1 MATTAKSAKDS
12 KESIVDSTS
21 IPVMP
26 SIADRPHAVSTAKE
40 LGFVSALVF
49 DGSKDHD
56 GKQFNS
62 NVWLA
67 IPTDP
72 KSKSVGSIYLGVI
85 AEGRWQPIETWQAID
100 SDLAAMLFPSSGQ
113 HGPEQQKLA
122 AALDRAIRRIAR
134 TDFDDARNL
143 SREAS
148 RSAREAM
155 GKARLELVK
164 SMID

>member
-1 MATTAKSAKDS
+1 MATTAKNTKDS
-12 KESIVDSTS
+12 TVDST

-26 SIADRPHAVSTAKE
+26 TIADRPHAVGTVNQ

-49 DGSKDHD
+49 DGLKDHD

-72 KSKSVGSIYLGVI
+72 KSKKIGSVYLGKI
-85 AEGRWQPIETWQAID
+85 IEGRYQPSDDWQSLD
-100 SDLAAMLFPSSGQ
+100 SDLAAMLFPTTGQ

-122 AALDRAIRRIAR
+122 QAIDRIIKRVAR
-134 TDFDDARNL
+134 ADFDD
-143 SREAS
+143 SREQVRLAAQAS
-148 RSAREAM
+148 RDAI

>member
-1 MATTAKSAKDS
+1 MMMATTAKKDS
-12 KESIVDSTS
+12 T

-26 SIADRPHAVSTAKE
+26 TIESRPASKNLTSV
-40 LGFVSALVF
+40 LGFVAALVF
-49 DGSKDHD
+49 DGQKDHD

-72 KSKSVGSIYLGVI
+72 RSKSVGSVYLGEI
-85 AEGRWQPIETWQAID
+85 IDGRYHPTEDWQAVD
-100 SDLAAMLFPSSGQ
+100 VDLAAMLFPSSGQ

-122 AALDRAIRRIAR
+122 AALDREIRRVAR
-134 TDFDDARNL
+134 ADFDDARDL
-143 SREAS
+143 SRQAS

>member
-1 MATTAKSAKDS
+1 MANTAKSAKEL
-12 KESIVDSTS
+12 KEST

-26 SIADRPHAVSTAKE
+26 TIESRPHAVPMTKE
-40 LGFVSALVF
+40 LGFISALVF
-49 DGSKDHD
+49 DGKRDHD

-72 KSKSVGSIYLGVI
+72 PKSKSVGAVYLGAIV
-85 AEGRWQPIETWQAID
+85 EGRWQPVEDWQAID
-100 SDLAAMLFPSSGQ
+100 NDLAAMLFPSSRQ

-122 AALDRAIRRIAR
+122 AALDRVVRRVAR
-134 TDFDDARNL
+134 ADFEDSRNL
-143 SREAS
+143 SRQAFQ
-148 RSAREAM
+148 SAREAI

-164 SMID
+164 SMIG